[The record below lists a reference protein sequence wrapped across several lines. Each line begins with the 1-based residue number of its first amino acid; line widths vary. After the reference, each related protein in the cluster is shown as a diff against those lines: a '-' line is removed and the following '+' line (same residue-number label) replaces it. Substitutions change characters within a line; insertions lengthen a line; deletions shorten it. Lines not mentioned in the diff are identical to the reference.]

1 MRKCYCDLCGKEKY
15 ENTLHRFR
23 AELVLDNDEIF
34 LKINQ
39 DVCWECRKQLFD
51 KFKKLFGF
59 EK

>member
-1 MRKCYCDLCGKEKY
+1 MCGKEKY